1 MALNII
7 INKVSV
13 AASFAAGATVATA
26 VASGGTAPYVYSL
39 ATGGDKFAINSSTG
53 VVTTIAAIDINNIAS
68 FSVTATDSTTGTALT
83 ITSDVIYPPIQA
95 AIRSKFNRTNVIYKI
110 TKDIDLGH
118 GVLTIPGGCTLDFQ
132 GGSFVNG
139 KIECTS
145 NTSIHLNNKVLS
157 TVSFV
162 LGTGCLI
169 CDGTLNGNNIEGEV
183 ILVKGDNVTV
193 RNINI
198 SIDPKSSIQ
207 ECSGI
212 HILDSSYCNILNC
225 KVHGSRDE
233 DYGENAHASIFAK
246 NSNHI
251 TIDNCEIAK
260 SHLEGIY
267 LISCKYCTVS
277 NCKTYNTGYSGIAT
291 QGGSCNIITNNIA
304 HDTGTSCI
312 TINDYDCIVSNNI
325 VYNNGQSDT
334 SCLTL
339 GHSHL
344 ATSYIKDVICIG
356 NQILGGKG
364 NGLVVS
370 SPLKGIIQGNI
381 IKNVSNHGIFVT
393 FSDDVSGCEVLIEG
407 NFIQQVIQRGIN
419 IYSIKYQSFT
429 IRDNIILSIGQ
440 HPIFA
445 ASLGDIIIE
454 NNKIKN
460 SKSVEVGTIVENTSV
475 NNFIFRGNYMSNIS
489 TNCLHLAGM
498 PKITIENNTLVCNHS
513 DACINLTTSFNN
525 INCPVSNGIISIAN
539 NVISNYTG
547 KCISALNYFSDVY
560 NKVSI
565 CNNNFTR
572 TDGTDVLSDYIVIT
586 NATLFMFKDN
596 YLTQYLLETLRG
608 TTDQRPSWTLSSLKL
623 NNKGLTYYDTTLNKY
638 ILYNGADWVN
648 LDGTPLT

>member
-393 FSDDVSGCEVLIEG
+393 FSDDVSDCEVLIEG